1 MDNRCKRHIIKH
13 DDSELKH
20 WGILGMKWGV
30 RRYQNADG
38 SLTAAGRKRYGVNDK
53 NISVNKNHVTKGGE
67 SSSNNNQGAKS
78 GESSSEPTINKSIKT
93 MSDDELQKT
102 INRLTRENALKRL
115 MAESDDQA
123 LRNYVNHME
132 LTKKYNELRP
142 ATFGEKAKKW
152 IGEVLSNAG
161 KQVATDFV
169 KESMKGLLEKVP
181 IKEEDKKSN
190 SKKKE
195 KNNKSNNNSGSN
207 KGNKSKG
214 DPEYSDGSGI

>member
-1 MDNRCKRHIIKH
+1 MDSRYKRHIIKH

-38 SLTAAGRKRYGVNDK
+38 SLTAAGRKRYGVNNK
-53 NISVNKNHVTKGGE
+53 NISVNKNHGAKDGE
-67 SSSNNNQGAKS
+67 SLSNNKGAKS
-78 GESSSEPTINKSIKT
+78 GEASPEPTISKSIKT

-102 INRLTRENALKRL
+102 INRLTRENTLKRL

-132 LTKKYNELRP
+132 LKKKYNELRP

-152 IGEVLSNAG
+152 IGEILSNAG

-169 KESMKGLLEKVP
+169 KESMSGLLEKVP
-181 IKEEDKKSN
+181 IKEKDKKDKKSN
-190 SKKKE
+190 SKKKK
-195 KNNKSNNNSGSN
+195 KNNEP
-207 KGNKSKG
+207 KG